1 MPSNLKKLSAKMV
14 EAIGVN
20 GRLAGLPCALFK
32 RSVSVL
38 FLAGF
43 AWLIP
48 WHDAFA
54 HSGHFPHGNV
64 SRGQLHHG
72 GFNSNTVKS
81 GNFEHGQ
88 FHPGHFHHYRPHGS
102 VILVPPLA
110 PYYPPP
116 VYYCPS
122 VNAVQTAPTT
132 IIENELDGTTISYRY

>member
-1 MPSNLKKLSAKMV
+1 MPSNLKKLYAKMV

-32 RSVSVL
+32 RTVSVI
-38 FLAGF
+38 FVAGF

-48 WHDAFA
+48 WHDAFS
-54 HSGHFPHGNV
+54 HSG
-64 SRGQLHHG
+64 L
-72 GFNSNTVKS
+72 
-81 GNFEHGQ
+81 

-110 PYYPPP
+110 PYYQPP
-116 VYYCPS
+116 VYYYSS
-122 VNAVQTAPTT
+122 VNAVQTAPTS